1 MTERFSLHTSG
12 CRLNQYEIEAIGAK
26 LESLGFQEVPFDEP
40 VDVAVINTCTVTGRA
55 DADARNAIRRAR
67 RTSPGGRVV
76 VTGCYASAQPEEI
89 AALGAVDLVVDNTHK
104 ERVVEKMVEAFGY
117 TLPGGIDF
125 ERMNSES
132 FELGGFR
139 RHTRAMVKVQDGC
152 QEGCTYCIIPRAR
165 GHERSR
171 SPQSILREVKLLE
184 SNGYKEVI
192 LTGVHVGKYRY
203 DDWRLVDLLRA
214 ILNET
219 GVAQIRLTS
228 MEPRE
233 FRPALVDLLL
243 QETRCCAHLHIPLQ
257 SGHDA
262 ILRAMRR
269 SYDTAYVQELFR
281 TLVEGRPDLAIGTDV
296 IAGFPGE
303 SEAHFALTAD
313 FLKSQ
318 PLAYLHVFSYSDRPG
333 TVASL
338 LPHKISPDVIKART
352 ASLRELSRVK
362 RMAYLSRFIHRTVP
376 VLVEQHRD
384 RQSGLL
390 VGMSENYIRVLAE
403 GPDCLMNTIVPMR
416 IVKFDN
422 ESAIA
427 EAA

>member
-1 MTERFSLHTSG
+1 VTERFSLHTSG

-26 LESLGFQEVPFDEP
+26 LESLGFQEVSFDEP

-67 RTSPGGRVV
+67 RTSPDGRVV
-76 VTGCYASAQPEEI
+76 VTGCYAQAQPEEI
-89 AALGAVDLVVDNTHK
+89 EALGAVDLIVDNTDK

-117 TLPGGIDF
+117 TLPGGFNF
-125 ERMNSES
+125 ERVNTES
-132 FELGGFR
+132 FELGAFR

-152 QEGCTYCIIPRAR
+152 QEKCTYCIIPRAR

-171 SPQSILREVKLLE
+171 SHESILREVKLLQ
-184 SNGYKEVI
+184 SNGYKEII

-214 ILNET
+214 ILAET
-219 GVAQIRLTS
+219 SVEQIRLTS

-243 QETRCCAHLHIPLQ
+243 NESRCCAHLHIPLQ

-269 SYDTAYVQELFR
+269 SYDTAYVQKLFG
-281 TLVEGRPDLAIGTDV
+281 TLVEGRPDMAIGTDV
-296 IAGFPGE
+296 ITGFPGE
-303 SEAHFALTAD
+303 SEAQFAGTVS
-313 FLKSQ
+313 FLQSQ

-333 TVASL
+333 TVASS
-338 LPHKISPDVIKART
+338 LPGKITPEVIKART
-352 ASLRELSRVK
+352 SALRELSRSK
-362 RMAYLSRFIHRTVP
+362 RMAFLSRFIHRTVP
-376 VLVEQHRD
+376 VLVEQRRD
-384 RQSGLL
+384 RQTGLL
-390 VGMSENYIRVLAE
+390 VGMSENYMRVLAD
-403 GPDCLMNTIVPMR
+403 GPDTLMNSIVPMR
-416 IVKFDN
+416 IVRFED

-427 EAA
+427 VAA

>member
-1 MTERFSLHTSG
+1 VTERFSLHTSG

-26 LESLGFQEVPFDEP
+26 LESLGFQEVSFDEP
-40 VDVAVINTCTVTGRA
+40 VDVAAINTCTVTGRA

-67 RTSPGGRVV
+67 RTSPDGRVV
-76 VTGCYASAQPEEI
+76 VTGCYAQAQPEEI
-89 AALGAVDLVVDNTHK
+89 EALGAVDLIVDNTDK

-117 TLPGGIDF
+117 TLPGGFNF
-125 ERMNSES
+125 ERVNTES
-132 FELGGFR
+132 FELGAFR

-152 QEGCTYCIIPRAR
+152 QEKCTYCIIPRAR

-171 SPQSILREVKLLE
+171 SHESILREVKLLQ
-184 SNGYKEVI
+184 SNGYKEII

-214 ILNET
+214 ILAET
-219 GVAQIRLTS
+219 SVEQIRLTS

-243 QETRCCAHLHIPLQ
+243 NESRCCAHLHIPLQ

-269 SYDTAYVQELFR
+269 SYDTAYVQKLFG
-281 TLVEGRPDLAIGTDV
+281 TLVEGRPDMAIGTDV
-296 IAGFPGE
+296 ITGFPGE
-303 SEAHFALTAD
+303 SEAQFAGTVS
-313 FLKSQ
+313 FLQSQ

-333 TVASL
+333 TVASS
-338 LPHKISPDVIKART
+338 LPGKITPEVIKART
-352 ASLRELSRVK
+352 SALRELSRSK
-362 RMAYLSRFIHRTVP
+362 RMAFLSRFIHRTVP
-376 VLVEQHRD
+376 VLVEQRRD
-384 RQSGLL
+384 RQTGLL
-390 VGMSENYIRVLAE
+390 VGMSENYMRVLAD
-403 GPDCLMNTIVPMR
+403 GPDTLMNSIVPMR
-416 IVKFDN
+416 IVRFED

-427 EAA
+427 VAA

>member
-1 MTERFSLHTSG
+1 VTERFSLHTSG

-55 DADARNAIRRAR
+55 DSDARNAIRRAR

-125 ERMNSES
+125 GRMNSES

-152 QEGCTYCIIPRAR
+152 QEACTYCIIPRAR

-192 LTGVHVGKYRY
+192 LTGVHVGKYRH
-203 DDWRLVDLLRA
+203 DDWRLADLLRA

-219 GVAQIRLTS
+219 GVEQIRLTS

-257 SGHDA
+257 SGHDT

-281 TLVEGRPDLAIGTDV
+281 TLVEGRPDLAIGTDI

-303 SEAHFALTAD
+303 SEAQFDLTAD

-338 LPHKISPDVIKART
+338 LPHKVSSEVIKART

-362 RMAYLSRFIHRTVP
+362 RMAYVSRFIHRTVP

-384 RQSGLL
+384 RRSGLL
-390 VGMSENYIRVLAE
+390 VGMSENYMRVLAE

-416 IVKFDN
+416 IVKFEN

-427 EAA
+427 VAA